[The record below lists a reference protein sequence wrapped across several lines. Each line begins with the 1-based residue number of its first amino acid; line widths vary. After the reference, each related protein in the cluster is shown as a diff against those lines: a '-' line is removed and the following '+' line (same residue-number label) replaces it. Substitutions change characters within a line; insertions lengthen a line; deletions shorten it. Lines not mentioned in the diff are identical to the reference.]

1 MSENKYNGEKIDQ
14 GEKQQQNL
22 GVWGGGGA
30 AFLSSSGQASLK
42 MTTGQNF

>member
-22 GVWGGGGA
+22 GVWGGGA